1 MMTIATIG
9 DNCVDAYRSLNRE
22 SFGGNCVNVAVQS
35 ARLGMKAAYVGA
47 FGDDEY
53 GRKFIEVLE
62 KNDVDVSHVKIL
74 SGKTAVTEV
83 ELVNGD
89 RQFGDYDPGVTAI
102 FKPDEADIEFLSSHD
117 IVSSALWGMVEN
129 DLARVG
135 KRGTPIAFDFC
146 DKLDHEIIDRIIGDV
161 DYAFFSYDG
170 EDLEFI
176 KDYMKKIHSRGLRQI
191 ITTRGDKGS
200 IAYDGREFFL
210 QGIVPCKV
218 VDTMGAGDSYIAA
231 YLSGIARGKSVAEC
245 MVMGAETSSRVI
257 QYEGAW

>member
-1 MMTIATIG
+1 MKIATIG
-9 DNCVDAYRSLNRE
+9 DNCVDSYKSLNRE

-35 ARLGMKAAYVGA
+35 ARLGMQAAYVGA
-47 FGDDEY
+47 FGNDGY
-53 GRKFIEVLE
+53 GKKFLE
-62 KNDVDVSHVKIL
+62 ILAKNKVDVSHVKIL
-74 SGKTAVTEV
+74 PGKTAVTEV
-83 ELVNGD
+83 ELINGD
-89 RQFGDYDPGVTAI
+89 RQLGDYDPGVTAI
-102 FKPDEADIEFLSSHD
+102 FKPDEADIDFLAGHD

-129 DLARVG
+129 DLPRIK

-146 DKLDHEIIDRIIGDV
+146 DKLDHEIIDRIIDGV

-176 KDYMKKIHSRGLRQI
+176 KDYMKKIHSRGPKQV

-200 IAYDGREFFL
+200 IAYDGREFFS

-231 YLSGIARGKSVAEC
+231 YLNGAGKGKPITEC
-245 MVMGAETSSRVI
+245 MLLGAETSSKVI